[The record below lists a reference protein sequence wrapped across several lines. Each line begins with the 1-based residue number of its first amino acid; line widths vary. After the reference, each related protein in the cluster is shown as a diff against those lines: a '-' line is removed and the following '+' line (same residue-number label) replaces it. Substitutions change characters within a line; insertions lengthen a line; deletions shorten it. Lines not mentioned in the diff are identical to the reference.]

1 MTTLLK
7 DIQFAVYHG
16 TNHVAQQASYAL
28 DRRLNKPSQVSLLI
42 TDVCAAR
49 CTMCEMWKL
58 QENDEL
64 SIDEWKRVLDDLRG
78 WLGPFFLV
86 ISGGEPF
93 QKRGF
98 FEFLAHCRQ
107 IGIKT
112 KVSSNGM
119 FLTRKACERILEVGP
134 DFLSVSL
141 DHHTREVH
149 DRIRGVP
156 LFDRCVEAID
166 FLRGNDRGIVLGV
179 ATVIMEETCHDLVA
193 TGTWA
198 LDTLGVDR
206 VLYQPLYPTFATDES
221 MDPQWFERN
230 PHWPRDPDA
239 LHAEI
244 ERLRA
249 MKRAGRPVWNPDEHL
264 VAMQHYFRDPASH
277 PRPDECMVRYNAFNI
292 DPRGDVMFCW
302 TVDDRAG
309 NLRRQHPREI
319 WESAHAQQIRDK
331 MKGCK
336 APCLLNCYRGR
347 SLVEQVG
354 LFRLFAS
361 RQGFG

>member
-1 MTTLLK
+1 MTLLK
-7 DIQFAVYHG
+7 DIEFAAYQG
-16 TNHVAQQASYAL
+16 TNHLAKQLSYTL

-42 TDVCAAR
+42 TDICAAR
-49 CTMCEMWKL
+49 CTMCDMWKL
-58 QENDEL
+58 QENNEL
-64 SIDEWKRVLDDLRG
+64 SIDEWKGVLDRLRE

-98 FEFLAHCRQ
+98 FDFLAHCRE

-112 KVSSNGM
+112 KVSTNGM
-119 FLTRKACERILEVGP
+119 YLTPKACERVLEVGP
-134 DFLSVSL
+134 DFLSFSI
-141 DHHTREVH
+141 DHHAREVH

-156 LFDRCVEAID
+156 LYDRCLEAID
-166 FLRGNDRGIVLGV
+166 FLKAHDESVVLGI
-179 ATVIMEETCHDLVA
+179 ASVIMEETARDLVA
-193 TGTWA
+193 TAEWA
-198 LDTLGVDR
+198 LDEVGVDR
-206 VLYQPLYPTFATDES
+206 VLFQPLYPTFATDEGL
-221 MDPQWFERN
+221 DPDWFDRN
-230 PHWPRDPDA
+230 PHWPRDTAA
-239 LHAEI
+239 LRAEI

-264 VAMQHYFRDPASH
+264 VALQHYFEDPASH
-277 PRPDECMVRYNAFNI
+277 PRPDECMVRYSTYNI

-302 TVDDRAG
+302 TVDDRVG
-309 NLRRQHPREI
+309 NLRHEHPRAI
-319 WESAHAQQIRDK
+319 WESALAQQVRDK

-347 SLVEQVG
+347 SLREQVG
-354 LFRLFAS
+354 LFKLFAE

>member
-1 MTTLLK
+1 MTTLK
-7 DIQFAVYHG
+7 DIEFAVYQG
-16 TNHVAQQASYAL
+16 SNHLAQQLSYRV

-42 TDVCAAR
+42 TDICAAR

-58 QENDEL
+58 QEHNEL
-64 SIDEWKRVLDDLRG
+64 SIDEWKRVLDELRD

-93 QKRGF
+93 QKRSF
-98 FEFLAHCRQ
+98 FDFLAHCRA

-119 FLTRKACERILEVGP
+119 FLTPKACDRILEVGP
-134 DFLSVSL
+134 DFLSLSI
-141 DHHTREVH
+141 DHHRAEVH

-156 LFDRCVEAID
+156 LWERCVEAVGR
-166 FLRGNDRGIVLGV
+166 LRAGDGRIVLGV
-179 ATVIMEETCHDLVA
+179 ATVIMEETCRDLVA
-193 TGTWA
+193 TAEWA
-198 LDTLGVDR
+198 LDELGVDR
-206 VLYQPLYPTFATDES
+206 VLFQPLYPTFATEEGR
-221 MDPQWFERN
+221 DPAWFDHN
-230 PHWPRDPDA
+230 PHWPRDNAA
-239 LHAEI
+239 LDAEI

-249 MKRAGRPVWNPDEHL
+249 MKRAGRPVWNPDYHL
-264 VAMQHYFRDPASH
+264 VALQHYFRDPASH
-277 PRPDECMVRYNAFNI
+277 PRPDACMVRYSAFNI

-309 NLRRQHPREI
+309 NLRHSHPREI
-319 WESAHAQQIRDK
+319 WESAQAQQIRDK
-331 MKGCK
+331 MKGCQ

-347 SLVEQVG
+347 SLSEQVG
-354 LFRLFAS
+354 LFKLFAE